1 MLVGRSTGKRSC
13 EAQQF
18 STLAMKGKVTV
29 QATIVAMKEITGNTV
44 IMILVTAVI
53 AFLLPYHREETT

>member
-1 MLVGRSTGKRSC
+1 MIFRGFSFYRNPQSAQNIASETYARDMLVGRS
-13 EAQQF
+13 
-18 STLAMKGKVTV
+18 
-29 QATIVAMKEITGNTV
+29 TGNTV